1 MAEGSAAVA
10 LLFEIALR
18 EGRRAIL
25 RSPAE
30 LWPAWAGGAS
40 PTGPLEGLLPI
51 EGGERYQLD
60 NLLRAVESKIGMNH
74 NGSMKEDSSDANSQE
89 VLAVEELLGRCTLSV
104 HLQVEADDDAGSP
117 IGKHRA

>member
-10 LLFEIALR
+10 LLFEIELR
-18 EGRRAIL
+18 EGRRAIF

-30 LWPAWAGGAS
+30 LWPAWTGGAS

-60 NLLRAVESKIGMNH
+60 NRLPGVESRIDMNH
-74 NGSMKEDSSDANSQE
+74 NGSMKEATSDASSQE
-89 VLAVEELLGRCTLSV
+89 ELAEEEVTRTMYSLCTVASRGGR
-104 HLQVEADDDAGSP
+104 
-117 IGKHRA
+117 